1 MNRALIRHL
10 RLYCASPNVAPVRHH
25 DGILAVA
32 GVLEHACLAR
42 LLLVDMERFGRN
54 RGASVTNAIDK
65 VVPVAHRLLIAGFGV
80 DLADTLVVEWD
91 GSGAFDLVCDM
102 RDGMGM
108 RHQPLFCMNRTA
120 APRRHSFP
128 GPARWGARC
137 SSAQRLWALASGPGW
152 RGDGGS
158 GVGRPA
164 ARRAG
169 LEGRVADAILI
180 A

>member
-1 MNRALIRHL
+1 MMAFDRNERPTMNRALIRHL
-10 RLYCASPNVAPVRHH
+10 RLYCASPNEAPVRHH

-54 RGASVTNAIDK
+54 RGASVTNAIDQ

-108 RHQPLFCMNRTA
+108 RHQPLLCMNRTA
-120 APRRHSFP
+120 APRSREAFLSWA
-128 GPARWGARC
+128 GEMGREMLKRAEAVGAG
-137 SSAQRLWALASGPGW
+137 QWA
-152 RGDGGS
+152 
-158 GVGRPA
+158 GV
-164 ARRAG
+164 
-169 LEGRVADAILI
+169 EG
-180 A
+180 